1 MESLNWV
8 DKTYMAKHKSDD
20 PSKLRAMYY
29 PNLRLY
35 EGEGRPSLPVNKKA
49 GAKQGIRYFLFRS
62 ARKAGIAI
70 SIYLLSFVPLV
81 GKLVLPAVSFYT
93 FNNTVGPGP
102 AVAIFASG
110 LVLPKKYLV
119 VFLQTFYSSR
129 SMMREL
135 VTIRFCEVQFDIAYE
150 MLARTLLQPHP
161 VLQDAKSSL
170 VRRS

>member
-1 MESLNWV
+1 MESINWV
-8 DKTYMAKHKSDD
+8 DKTYVAKHKSDD

-35 EGEGRPSLPVNKKA
+35 EGEGRPSLPLKSKKE
-49 GAKQGIRYFLFRS
+49 GAKQGLRYFLFRS

-70 SIYLLSFVPLV
+70 SIYLLSFVPVV

-93 FNNTVGPGP
+93 FNQTVGPGP
-102 AVAIFASG
+102 AIAIFASG

-119 VFLQTFYSSR
+119 IFLQTFYSSR

-135 VTIRFCEVQFDIAYE
+135 V
-150 MLARTLLQPHP
+150 
-161 VLQDAKSSL
+161 
-170 VRRS
+170 RSPLSERSTELS